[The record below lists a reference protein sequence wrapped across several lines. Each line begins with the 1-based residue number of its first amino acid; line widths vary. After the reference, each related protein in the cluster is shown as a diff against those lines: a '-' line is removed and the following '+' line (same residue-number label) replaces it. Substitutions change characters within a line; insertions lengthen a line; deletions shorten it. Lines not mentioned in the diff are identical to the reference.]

1 MKGKPEELLENLE
14 SLISSKY
21 EVLNIKKVPKVF
33 TTAEGALIIKDKDG
47 VEYML
52 SLTKSVRN
60 ESPPGTTKKLV
71 KTDYINKNKEENEM
85 LYSKILYSNQ
95 IASLMSTVIIDGVCV
110 KHRGGAREITPEE
123 IERRKDNFEN
133 IGIQKGR
140 KISVFCS
147 DNVLKE
153 FEEIINS
160 DRNGFYL
167 KKPLEEGLLEVYSK
181 NHKLTV

>member
-14 SLISSKY
+14 TLISSKY

-33 TTAEGALIIKDKDG
+33 TTAEGALIIKDEDG
-47 VEYML
+47 TEYIL
-52 SLTKSVRN
+52 SLTKSLMN
-60 ESPPGTTKKLV
+60 KSPPGTPKKLV
-71 KTDYINKNKEENEM
+71 KTDYINKNKEENKM

-110 KHRGGAREITPEE
+110 KHRGVAREITPKE

-133 IGIQKGR
+133 IVIQKGR

-160 DRNGFYL
+160 DRNGYYL